1 MRKKTIGNII
11 ETAMIEKNVI
21 ELEIL
26 SNYVTQI
33 LSRLTQC
40 NDDLKER
47 IHTIRDVELNTTLV
61 SDLVQNIDDFEPPL
75 DLDIREENK

>member
-11 ETAMIEKNVI
+11 ESAMIEKNVI

-47 IHTIRDVELNTTLV
+47 IHTIRDVELNATLV
-61 SDLVQNIDDFEPPL
+61 SDLVQIDDFEPPL